1 MRKSSLD
8 FFLKNGYSVIKL
20 FSNEDIKILLNST
33 NQRLNKILGKKLNID
48 NLKNYHKHDV
58 SDIDHNIMM
67 NPHSRY
73 IRFDKNIINKIK
85 KNKELTK
92 ILNGFWDNNKFEIIW
107 GSSTL
112 YNKTLKNA
120 SGFRVARPKKKH
132 TKDVAGVHIDLH
144 FGGEIRKSKK
154 AMLTVWTP
162 LIGFSDKYSLRLA
175 PKSHNTNWPS
185 SSISKQKKY
194 ITPVFKKNYKFPFKF
209 IRPNL
214 KKGEVIIFHP
224 NLLHGGSSNIGNVS
238 RVSLDF
244 RIFNSEISEL

>member
-1 MRKSSLD
+1 MKKDSLE
-8 FFLKNGYSVIKL
+8 FFNKNGYVIIKL
-20 FSNEDIKILLNST
+20 FTAEDINILLNNT
-33 NQRLNKILGKKLNID
+33 KDRLNKLIRYNLPIQ
-48 NLKNYHKHDV
+48 NLKDFHKINFTMQDHDV
-58 SDIDHNIMM
+58 MM

-73 IRFDKNIINKIK
+73 IKFNKTIINKIK
-85 KNKELTK
+85 SNSKLIK
-92 ILNGFWDNNKFEIIW
+92 ILDGFWNNTKFNIIW

-112 YNKTLKNA
+112 NNKTIKNA
-120 SGFRVARPKKKH
+120 SGFRVARPLKEY

-154 AMLTVWTP
+154 AMLTFWTP
-162 LIGFSDKYSLRLA
+162 LIGFSNKYSLRIA
-175 PKSHNTNWPS
+175 PKSHNTLWPS

-224 NLLHGGSSNIGNVS
+224 NLLHGGSNNIGNIS

-244 RIFNSEISEL
+244 RIFNSKISEL